1 MLGIIKMK
9 TINLKSPIIN
19 DEYTNYIYESY
30 DIQNREF
37 TNVQINH
44 SLSDFDSFDWNII
57 VIFGGSGSGKTSIL
71 KSIGEIKNVKFD
83 YNKPLISNFDWLEPK
98 DATFLLTS
106 MGLSSVPTWL
116 RPFHTLSNGEQYR
129 ATIAY
134 LISKANENEIILI
147 DEFTSVVNRDVAKS
161 MSFAIQKYIRKH
173 NKKVIFASCHYDIF
187 EWLMPDYILSPE
199 KGGTLERGEWLRQG
213 KPNIELSVY
222 RCKPKIWELFKKHH
236 YLTEEVNNSFIFLLF
251 EFNGIPIAINVIGIL
266 VGKTDCKKSFRESR
280 LVVLPDYQGIGIGSK
295 ISEFTASICKSISSN
310 YYTKTVNPALG
321 EYRLKS
327 KNWNPTG
334 HNGKYRL
341 HEQTDKLK
349 YKTLRQQIH
358 YCHKYVGEPIYGF
371 EELLL
376 PIEKLRYKEEHK
388 FQLSMF

>member
-1 MLGIIKMK
+1 MMR
-9 TINLKSPIIN
+9 TINLKSSIIN

-44 SLSDFDSFDWNII
+44 SLSDLDSFDWNII

-83 YNKPLISNFDWLEPK
+83 DQKPLISNFDWLEPK
-98 DATFLLTS
+98 DATYLLTS

-134 LISKANENEIILI
+134 LISKSNDHDIILI

-187 EWLMPDYILSPE
+187 EWLMPDYVLSPE

-213 KPNIELSVY
+213 KPSIELSVY
-222 RCKPKIWELFKKHH
+222 RCKPKIWDLFKKHH
-236 YLTEEVNNSFIFLLF
+236 YLTQDVNEAYIFLLF
-251 EFNGIPIAINVIGIL
+251 EFNHKPIAICVIGYHSGYNL
-266 VGKTDCKKSFRESR
+266 KPSFRESR
-280 LVVLPDYQGIGIGSK
+280 LVVLPDYQGMGIGSK
-295 ISEFTASICKSISSN
+295 ISQFIGGVLKNNNFN
-310 YYTKTVNPALG
+310 YYTKTTNPALG
-321 EYRLKS
+321 EYRNFNNKMWEGTAHNNKS
-327 KNWNPTG
+327 RDKSSSPAFKNL
-334 HNGKYRL
+334 RL
-341 HEQTDKLK
+341 VKS
-349 YKTLRQQIH
+349 
-358 YCHKYVGEPIYGF
+358 YCHKYVGESIKGYN
-371 EELLL
+371 ELLL

-388 FQLSMF
+388 YQLTLF